1 MNLKALLSKFT
12 PRHGDPRHDA
22 TRYDDPAIDLAKRL
36 GYDSS
41 YDLAK
46 RLGFADTAELRRTY
60 RAYQHKRRR

>member
-1 MNLKALLSKFT
+1 MNLKAFLSKFT
-12 PRHGDPRHDA
+12 PRHSDPRRGATRHGDPV
-22 TRYDDPAIDLAKRL
+22 IDLAKRL